1 MSSGNV
7 SRAFGSKIWR
17 LEWRPRAGLK
27 RFRAECHYLV
37 DAQIDRATIK
47 QIRED
52 TTMTDIEKQV
62 MNRVSANADLEGAQD
77 LVDAH
82 LDDVTAGMY
91 GRGFS
96 LHIQFVLPW

>member
-1 MSSGNV
+1 
-7 SRAFGSKIWR
+7 
-17 LEWRPRAGLK
+17 
-27 RFRAECHYLV
+27 LV

-47 QIRED
+47 QLRED
-52 TTMTDIEKQV
+52 KTMTDIEKQV

-82 LDDVTAGMY
+82 LDDVTAGLY

-96 LHIQFVLPW
+96 LHIQFTTKF

>member
-1 MSSGNV
+1 
-7 SRAFGSKIWR
+7 
-17 LEWRPRAGLK
+17 
-27 RFRAECHYLV
+27 LV

-47 QIRED
+47 QLRED
-52 TTMTDIEKQV
+52 KTMTDIEKQV

-82 LDDVTAGMY
+82 LDDVTAGML

-96 LHIQFVLPW
+96 LHINWNPPIPTPY